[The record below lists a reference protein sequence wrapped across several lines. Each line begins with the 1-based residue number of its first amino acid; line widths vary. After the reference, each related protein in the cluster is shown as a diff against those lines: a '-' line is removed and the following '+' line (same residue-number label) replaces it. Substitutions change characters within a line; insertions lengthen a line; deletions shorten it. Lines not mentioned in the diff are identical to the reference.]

1 MTAVVDLLQAIEA
14 LRPHAAKAVEESFRL
29 IIEGDSLN
37 ESIRAKLSHTL
48 ALSEQLEISPPTIWA
63 ADTNDRIDVDDLTGD
78 DFDNSPW
85 RLVLGKT
92 PISEFLKARDGET
105 TLVFFSVDGFH
116 QWLKN
121 WDPFL
126 YPTGNIPDLANPTTV
141 RVHGLSNGVGGP
153 LLWVMPPEG
162 EPPSIDEVI
171 LPEPADV
178 HRLIHTN
185 ATKALRVCPK
195 AYALTWGDLDSAET
209 APLVTLSAS
218 VFSAC
223 LVQELRCVDGI
234 YEATLQGTKR
244 LSLPLLDTS
253 PAASSETLKRMIE
266 AVSWVYDE
274 RPETRLG
281 LLMDRLSI
289 DIEKGQSLS
298 SGMYHHLS
306 AALQQ
311 ARDSYAFV
319 ILDRKDAYHKEIRE
333 LMKDMKSQA
342 DLYAQKVRD
351 LVSSIARDALGILI
365 FITFSFVARFDKDN
379 FSELLGSAGLSVIS
393 KVLACYLILSLM
405 IQSAAHFRDIAL
417 SDQESEKWLDV
428 LQHYSSSD
436 DKESRFLEP
445 IKKRRNTFYF
455 ALAIAACIYIMLAAA
470 TWNLPSLIGW
480 LISISSDGS

>member
-1 MTAVVDLLQAIEA
+1 MTAVAGLLQAIEA
-14 LRPHAAKAVEESFRL
+14 LRLHASKAVEESFRL
-29 IIEGDSLN
+29 IMEGDSLN
-37 ESIRAKLSHTL
+37 ESIRAKLSNTL
-48 ALSEQLEISPPTIWA
+48 ALAEQLEISPPTIWA
-63 ADTNDRIDVDDLTGD
+63 ADTNDRIDVEDLLVD

-92 PISEFLKARDGET
+92 PIAEFLQARDEET
-105 TLVFFSVDGFH
+105 TLVFFSVDGFQ
-116 QWLKN
+116 QWLN
-121 WDPFL
+121 EWDPFL
-126 YPTGNIPDLANPTTV
+126 YPSGNNPDLANPTTI
-141 RVHGLSNGVGGP
+141 RVHGLSHSVGGP

-162 EPPSIDEVI
+162 LPSSIDDVV
-171 LPEPADV
+171 LPDSADV

-195 AYALTWGDLDSAET
+195 AYALTWGNLDSPEV

-218 VFSAC
+218 VFAAC
-223 LVQELRCVDGI
+223 LVQELRCVDGS

-244 LSLPLLDTS
+244 LSLSLFNTGQKAGS
-253 PAASSETLKRMIE
+253 KTLQQLIE
-266 AVSWVYDE
+266 AVAWVYDE

-289 DIEKGQSLS
+289 DIERGQSLL
-298 SGMYHHLS
+298 SGTEHHLA
-306 AALQQ
+306 AALNQ

-365 FITFSFVARFDKDN
+365 FITFSFVARFDKEN
-379 FSELLGSAGLSVIS
+379 FAELLGSAGLSVIS
-393 KVLACYLILSLM
+393 KVLACYLVLSLI
-405 IQSAAHFRDIAL
+405 IQSAAHFRDVVL
-417 SDQESEKWLDV
+417 SDQESKKWLDV

-436 DKESRFLEP
+436 DKENRFLEP
-445 IKKRRNTFYF
+445 IRKRRNTFYI
-455 ALAIAACIYIMLAAA
+455 ALAIAALIYVMLTIA

-480 LISISSDGS
+480 LILISSEGS